1 MELNEL
7 PDLVDDEF
15 TYPITAEAVIETIG
29 DRTVDAPN
37 GSDSEDLATILDR
50 AGETT
55 FETSDE
61 LITTIR
67 GTVSDEYIGRKYY
80 DDRGSNP
87 PDGDDS
93 QESSDS
99 F

>member
-15 TYPITAEAVIETIG
+15 TYPITTETVIETIG

-37 GSDSEDLATILDR
+37 GSGSEDLETILDR
-50 AGETT
+50 TGETS
-55 FETSDE
+55 FEVSDE
-61 LITTIR
+61 LITAIR
-67 GTVSDEYIGRKYY
+67 GNVSDEYIGRKYY
-80 DDRGSNP
+80 DDRGANP
-87 PDGDDS
+87 SDTEAGRTS
-93 QESSDS
+93 ADS